1 MKEEIYNYFG
11 TLNEETKQ
19 RFQQLYNLIY
29 ENTSCTIEEKMWAKL
44 PSFYNHD
51 NFIRIVPFKD
61 HINIE
66 ARAAVLYKEELSAYK
81 FTPKGM
87 LQIFHSQPVPEKL
100 LIAIINESLC

>member
-1 MKEEIYNYFG
+1 MKEEIYNYLE

-19 RFQQLYNLIY
+19 RFHQLYNLIY

-44 PSFYNHD
+44 SSFYNHD
-51 NFIRIVPFKD
+51 NLIRIIPFKD

-66 ARAAVLYKEELSAYK
+66 AKAAVLYKEELSAYK

-87 LQIFHSQPVPEKL
+87 LQISHSQPVPEKL
-100 LIAIINESLC
+100 LITIINESLC